1 MNVEPIYVTMNQQ
14 RYLVERFW
22 GDLPNGM
29 RLGLVSTL
37 AVTSEGVVVVAQRDG
52 PAVIIFASDGTYLR
66 AWGDDVAD
74 PHGINVDHDDRVI
87 LVDRDAHEIQFRDL
101 DGERLGELG
110 DRHHPRLQAPFN
122 HPTSAFVAR
131 DGECYVADGYGNSA
145 VHRFAVDGTLLSTW
159 GSPGSGPGEFT
170 TPHSIWVDR
179 QDRVLVADRE
189 NNRVQVFD
197 RCGVHLA
204 SWGDFHHPMDISED
218 EDGYIYVSDQI
229 PRLSQLD
236 SNGRLV
242 GRCRPVWNTPHGI
255 ACGPNGVIY
264 SVEMN
269 PRSLTKLTPVTDAS
283 T

>member
-1 MNVEPIYVTMNQQ
+1 MEAEPLYVTMREQ
-14 RYLVERFW
+14 RYRVERSW
-22 GDLPNGM
+22 GILPDDV

-37 AVTSEGVVVVAQRDG
+37 AVTSQGLVVVAQRDG
-52 PAVIIFASDGTYLR
+52 PAVMIFAADGTFLR
-66 AWGDDVAD
+66 SWGDDVAD
-74 PHGINVDHDDRVI
+74 PHGINIDHDDRII

-101 DGERLGELG
+101 DGRRLGELG
-110 DRHHPRLQAPFN
+110 ERHRARWQAPFN
-122 HPTSAFVAR
+122 HPTSAYVTR

-145 VHRFAVDGTLLSTW
+145 VHRFAANGTHLSTW

-170 TPHSIWVDR
+170 TPHSIWVDQ

-197 RCGVHLA
+197 RAGVFVT
-204 SWGDFHHPMDISED
+204 SWGDFYHPMDISEG
-218 EDGYIYVSDQI
+218 EDGSIYVSDQI

-236 SNGRLV
+236 ADGHLV

-255 ACGPNGVIY
+255 ACGPCGVIY

-269 PRSLTKLTPVTDAS
+269 PRSLTKLTPVAD
-283 T
+283 